1 MTTKH
6 YTVEGMHCPHC
17 LQTVQNAAESTKGVL
32 KAVVSLEEK
41 TLDLEV
47 DDSLFDESL
56 LIESIGE
63 EGFKTIRK

>member
-6 YTVEGMHCPHC
+6 YIVEGMHCPHC
-17 LQTVQNAAESTKGVL
+17 KQTVQNVAETTKGVL
-32 KAVVSLEEK
+32 KAEVSLEEK
-41 TLDLEV
+41 TLVLEV
-47 DDSLFDESL
+47 EESVFNETF